1 MVGYRA
7 LLIQYKDLL
16 VQKQKTGVS
25 HHEVSGNTG
34 HTNKEGGHGKKDDS
48 LELSLVV
55 LDASNHAQIL
65 LHALDVLEGVV
76 TDVVA
81 RAFVELDQQA

>member
-1 MVGYRA
+1 
-7 LLIQYKDLL
+7 
-16 VQKQKTGVS
+16 VQKQKKGVS
-25 HHEVSGNTG
+25 HHEVSGKIR
-34 HTNKEGGHGKKDDS
+34 HTIKEGGDGKKDDS
-48 LELSLVV
+48 LELSLIV
-55 LDASNHAQIL
+55 LDAPNHAQIL